1 MAMMMLVNGS
11 RRTVADLEGSQHEDL
26 IYQAIT
32 ARRRFVD
39 QRSRGCIVV
48 AIGLYRVLCR
58 LRRAAPESGAP
69 VTDVETCVAPPPART
84 LASKCGPSSW
94 ACQWE
99 PQFRNRS
106 QSISQ
111 FVAERIVE
119 QQCTSLVNCQPC
131 SLGEPASPSH
141 PSPCP
146 PRLAGRACFRGGTRP
161 SGTAAWLC
169 QRTISRTRPACP
181 RRHACSPVLSHASH
195 ASHGPGLCVAPYYGC
210 HPPSAGS
217 GRDAQEDLSEES
229 HKPIVVITGALPP
242 S

>member
-1 MAMMMLVNGS
+1 MVATVPVGGS
-11 RRTVADLEGSQHEDL
+11 GRTVADLEGSQHEDS

-32 ARRRFVD
+32 APRRCVD
-39 QRSRGCIVV
+39 QRSRGCIVCIVCIVCTVV

-58 LRRAAPESGAP
+58 SRRATPESGAP
-69 VTDVETCVAPPPART
+69 VTDVETCAAPPPART

-99 PQFRNRS
+99 PPHRNRRR
-106 QSISQ
+106 SISQ
-111 FVAERIVE
+111 LHAERIVA
-119 QQCTSLVNCQPC
+119 QQCASLVNCQPC
-131 SLGEPASPSH
+131 SLGEPARPSH

-181 RRHACSPVLSHASH
+181 RRHACSPVHSHASH
-195 ASHGPGLCVAPYYGC
+195 ASHGPGLCEAPVLW
-210 HPPSAGS
+210 
-217 GRDAQEDLSEES
+217 LSS
-229 HKPIVVITGALPP
+229 TTCR
-242 S
+242 